1 MSGLNSS
8 HFICNKLVIH
18 CAVFK
23 TQYMA
28 NFTPLGGLNLPV
40 IENWLS
46 AEITQTM
53 GSIIWLPANKKI
65 FPNHAT

>member
-1 MSGLNSS
+1 ML
-8 HFICNKLVIH
+8 F
-18 CAVFK
+18 FK

-28 NFTPLGGLNLPV
+28 NFTPLGGLKLPE

-53 GSIIWLPANKKI
+53 GSIWPPANKKNI
-65 FPNHAT
+65 SQPCNIKS